1 MSYENN
7 QILWLVR
14 PKACNS
20 TGLDLIKEDKLNHLS
35 TITKEG

>member
-1 MSYENN
+1 VSYENS
-7 QILWLVR
+7 QILWLVC

-35 TITKEG
+35 TKTKEG